1 MVLIYVLEV
10 EEIVIGREYIRKFIV
25 VFVIYYR

>member
-10 EEIVIGREYIRKFIV
+10 EEIVTGREYIRKPTVAFA
-25 VFVIYYR
+25 IYYR